1 MQLPTQILGQVHRND
16 SRGNVTEHKRKIRTH
31 RRERKRMEQKNHHLE
46 GKPVGEQ
53 LKDLL
58 KAKVKPHLSEDD
70 YLRLLGLINE
80 FIRVKFIE
88 LCLKNK
94 TNY

>member
-1 MQLPTQILGQVHRND
+1 
-16 SRGNVTEHKRKIRTH
+16 
-31 RRERKRMEQKNHHLE
+31 MEQKNHHLE

-58 KAKVKPHLSEDD
+58 KEKVQPHLSEDD

-94 TNY
+94 ANY